1 LRESIGPAVFWTVQ
15 VLGVLLFLLGLG
27 AFRVLVQ
34 GCFALRRRARAG
46 SPDYTEVLLKSALAP
61 AVTTIAVPP
70 NGLPESR
77 KFARR
82 LLDLHFGRNEVVIVL
97 DGPSEAEMEI
107 WRSEFKLYQSARP
120 VERKLRTAAV
130 RGVYESRD
138 PIRIVVVDKEPGG
151 AADAW
156 NTGVNVATS
165 PVIGLLDPESEFL
178 PTVLLRMIQ
187 PMLEAFE
194 ETVAVC
200 GGGSIPAAED
210 LTSRWGALESLRAW
224 MTRGAAFSSRNLV
237 LPIPGSAV
245 LARRDA
251 IIASGGFTGG
261 ALELIV
267 RLHGFALASR
277 KPYRIAFLP
286 APVSHCR
293 VPRGMKELRQM
304 VRRDQREL
312 ACVFRGV
319 EGSSILRFRRKRD
332 QKQLALAWR
341 HRKSLAGPFGWRI
354 VRDLYLDRSVRPKL
368 ETAAYV
374 LTVAGLVMGWVDW
387 NLAGFVLLSTAAMGM
402 VQSLGAVVLR
412 EVAQAAGSKP
422 AQTASLFLAAI
433 PENLGY
439 RQLRNLW
446 LIADSFGTMV
456 TEEQNRERMV
466 ESPPP
471 VASATPTEE

>member
-1 LRESIGPAVFWTVQ
+1 MESTRQAVFWTVQ
-15 VLGVLLFLLGLG
+15 ALAVLLFLMGAG

-46 SPDYTEVLLKSALAP
+46 FPDYSDALLKSALAP

-70 NGLPESR
+70 DASPESR
-77 KFARR
+77 QFARR

-97 DGPSEAEMEI
+97 DGPSEVEMET
-107 WRSEFKLYQSARP
+107 WRNEFKLYQSARP
-120 VERKLRTAAV
+120 VERKLPTAPV

-138 PIRIVVVDKEPGG
+138 PIRVVVVDKESGG
-151 AADAW
+151 TADAW
-156 NTGVNVATS
+156 NAGVNVATS
-165 PVIGLLDPESEFL
+165 PVIGLLDPESEFS

-200 GGGSIPAAED
+200 GGESIPAAAD

-224 MTRGAAFSSRNLV
+224 MTRGAAFASRNLV
-237 LPIPGSAV
+237 LPIPGCAV

-267 RLHGFALASR
+267 RLHGFALASQ

-286 APVSHCR
+286 APVSHGR
-293 VPRGMKELRQM
+293 TPRGIRELRHM

-312 ACVFRGV
+312 ALAFRN
-319 EGSSILRFRRKRD
+319 
-332 QKQLALAWR
+332 
-341 HRKSLAGPFGWRI
+341 RKSLAGPFGWRI

-374 LTVAGLVMGWVDW
+374 LAAAGLVMGWVDW
-387 NLAGFVLLSTAAMGM
+387 KLAGFVLISTAAMGM

-412 EVAQAAGSKP
+412 EVAQPARSDP
-422 AQTASLFLAAI
+422 AQTTYLFLAAI

-446 LIADSFGTMV
+446 LIADFSRSAAAAKL
-456 TEEQNRERMV
+456 NRGRIV
-466 ESPPP
+466 KNHSP
-471 VASATPTEE
+471 AE